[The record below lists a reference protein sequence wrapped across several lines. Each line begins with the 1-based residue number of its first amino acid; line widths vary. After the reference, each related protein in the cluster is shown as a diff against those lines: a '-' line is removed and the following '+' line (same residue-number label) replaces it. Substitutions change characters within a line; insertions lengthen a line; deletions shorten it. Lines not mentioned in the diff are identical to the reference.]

1 MSAYAVCGLDIQ
13 GRDRWRNGYTSRALA
28 GCDSSRVHTQHKA
41 IRHVRQENTK
51 DSACATWQTTTH
63 ESDKRKTYGSLDPH
77 SKPKRDSVPDH
88 ATARD
93 YSMTLASQPESLA
106 INTHHVQQQFERRL
120 DRADPEFLYGV
131 VAQRLFDRLKLIRL
145 DAQQILDA
153 GCGIG
158 LRTALLRERFPKAH
172 ITSLDHSAAVLA
184 RLRQRLHL
192 SAWSE
197 RWTRW
202 RKKTLNEVRC
212 ADLTDSGLAP
222 ESLDL
227 VWSNLAIHWHDRPH
241 DVLKEWARIIRPNG
255 LVLFSGWGPAT
266 GIELRQA
273 LTTAGLT
280 SATLPLVDMHDLGD
294 LMVQQGFA
302 DPVMDQE
309 TLTLTYDKPEA
320 LLKDAWVLGGN
331 PNPNRGAGLV
341 GRAWREKMCVALEK
355 NRDAQSGK
363 LHLTI
368 EVAYGHAWRSMTR
381 RVAGETRISL
391 ASIEKLK

>member
-1 MSAYAVCGLDIQ
+1 
-13 GRDRWRNGYTSRALA
+13 
-28 GCDSSRVHTQHKA
+28 
-41 IRHVRQENTK
+41 
-51 DSACATWQTTTH
+51 
-63 ESDKRKTYGSLDPH
+63 
-77 SKPKRDSVPDH
+77 
-88 ATARD
+88 
-93 YSMTLASQPESLA
+93 MTLASQPESLA
-106 INTHHVQQQFERRL
+106 INTHHVQLQFERRL
-120 DRADPEFLYGV
+120 DRADPAFLYGV

-145 DAQQILDA
+145 DPQQILDA
-153 GCGIG
+153 GCGTG
-158 LRTALLRERFPKAH
+158 LRTALLRERFQKAH
-172 ITSLDHSAAVLA
+172 ITSLDHSAAALR
-184 RLRQRLHL
+184 RLPLDT
-192 SAWSE
+192 WSE
-197 RWTRW
+197 RWARW
-202 RKKTLNEVRC
+202 RKKPRNAVRC
-212 ADLTDSGLAP
+212 ADLTDTGLAP

-273 LTTAGLT
+273 LTGAGLA

-309 TLTLTYDKPEA
+309 TLTLTFDTPAA

-331 PNPNRGAGLV
+331 PNPNRHPSLV
-341 GRAWREKMCVALEK
+341 GRAWREKLCAALEK

-381 RVAGETRISL
+381 RLGGETRISL

>member
-1 MSAYAVCGLDIQ
+1 
-13 GRDRWRNGYTSRALA
+13 
-28 GCDSSRVHTQHKA
+28 
-41 IRHVRQENTK
+41 
-51 DSACATWQTTTH
+51 
-63 ESDKRKTYGSLDPH
+63 
-77 SKPKRDSVPDH
+77 
-88 ATARD
+88 
-93 YSMTLASQPESLA
+93 MTLASQPESLA

-120 DRADPEFLYGV
+120 NRADPEFLYGV

-153 GCGIG
+153 GCGTG
-158 LRTALLRERFPKAH
+158 LRSALLRQRFAKAH

-184 RLRQRLHL
+184 QIRLDT
-192 SAWSE
+192 WSE
-197 RWTRW
+197 RWARW
-202 RKKTLNEVRC
+202 RKKTLNAVRC
-212 ADLTDSGLAP
+212 ADLTDTGLAP

-241 DVLKEWARIIRPNG
+241 DVIKEWARIVRPNG

-273 LTTAGLT
+273 LTSAGLA

-309 TLTLTYDKPEA
+309 TLTLTYDTPEA

-331 PNPNRGAGLV
+331 PNPNRHASLV
-341 GRAWREKMCVALEK
+341 GRAWQQKLCAALEK
-355 NRDAQSGK
+355 NRDAKSGK

-381 RVAGETRISL
+381 RLGGETRISL

>member
-1 MSAYAVCGLDIQ
+1 
-13 GRDRWRNGYTSRALA
+13 
-28 GCDSSRVHTQHKA
+28 
-41 IRHVRQENTK
+41 
-51 DSACATWQTTTH
+51 
-63 ESDKRKTYGSLDPH
+63 
-77 SKPKRDSVPDH
+77 
-88 ATARD
+88 
-93 YSMTLASQPESLA
+93 MTLASQPEALA
-106 INTHHVQQQFERRL
+106 INTRHVQQQFERRL
-120 DRADPEFLYGV
+120 GRADPEFLYGV
-131 VAQRLFDRLKLIRL
+131 IAQRLFDRLKLIRL

-153 GCGIG
+153 GCGVG

-172 ITSLDHSAAVLA
+172 ITSLDRSAMVLA
-184 RLRQRLHL
+184 RLRQQGHL
-192 SAWSE
+192 GAWSE
-197 RWTRW
+197 RWARW
-202 RKKTLNEVRC
+202 RKKTLQAVRC
-212 ADLTDSGLAP
+212 ADLTDTGLAP

-241 DVLKEWARIIRPNG
+241 DVLKEWARVIRPDG

-273 LTTAGLT
+273 LTRAGLA

-331 PNPNRGAGLV
+331 PNPKRGASLV
-341 GRAWREKMCVALEK
+341 GRAWQEKLCAALEK
-355 NRDAQSGK
+355 SRDGQSGK

-368 EVAYGHAWRSMTR
+368 EVAYGHAWRSMSR

-391 ASIEKLK
+391 ASIERLK

>member
-1 MSAYAVCGLDIQ
+1 
-13 GRDRWRNGYTSRALA
+13 
-28 GCDSSRVHTQHKA
+28 
-41 IRHVRQENTK
+41 
-51 DSACATWQTTTH
+51 
-63 ESDKRKTYGSLDPH
+63 
-77 SKPKRDSVPDH
+77 
-88 ATARD
+88 
-93 YSMTLASQPESLA
+93 MTLASQPESLA
-106 INTHHVQQQFERRL
+106 INTRHVQQQFERRL

-153 GCGIG
+153 GCGTG

-184 RLRQRLHL
+184 RLHQRMHP
-192 SAWSE
+192 SAWAE
-197 RWTRW
+197 RWARW
-202 RKKTLNEVRC
+202 RKKPSIAVRC
-212 ADLTDSGLAP
+212 ADLTDTGLAP

-273 LTTAGLT
+273 LSIAGLA

-320 LLKDAWVLGGN
+320 LLKDAWALGGN
-331 PNPNRGAGLV
+331 PNPNRKPGLV
-341 GRAWREKMCVALEK
+341 GPAWRDKLCDALEK
-355 NRDAQSGK
+355 NRNAPSGK